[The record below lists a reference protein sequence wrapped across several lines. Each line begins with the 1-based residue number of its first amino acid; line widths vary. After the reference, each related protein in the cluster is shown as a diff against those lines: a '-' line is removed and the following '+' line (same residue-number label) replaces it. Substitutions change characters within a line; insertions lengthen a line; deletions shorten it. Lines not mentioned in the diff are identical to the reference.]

1 MRPSAPRNVVQLSVA
16 TLALVALGACDGGFD
31 FDMRGKM
38 GDNFSTASAARAAS
52 AKRPDP
58 DNRGILSYPTYQV
71 AVAQRG
77 DTLQTLADRVG
88 LPAGELGRYNGV
100 KPEDSLRAGEI
111 IALPRRVAEPS
122 PATGA
127 STTGP
132 IRPPS
137 QVDITEL
144 AENAIDSAEPTPA
157 RPPAQKK
164 TPDPQTGTEPIRHK
178 VARGETAYT
187 ISRLYGVSV
196 RALADWNS
204 LDRNYTLREDQ
215 YLLIPVGAD
224 AVAPRPE
231 KDDATILPGTGS
243 PTPEPPSASHPL
255 PAKTPPPASK
265 KAAVPA
271 APALETTKP
280 VARDA
285 EMGFPVSGSIIR
297 EYAKGR
303 NEGIDI
309 SASTGSP
316 VKAAASGIV
325 AAVTSDADNVP
336 IVVIKHPDNL
346 LTVYA
351 NVGDIKV
358 KKDDRISRGQAI
370 GALRPGSPPY
380 VHFEVRRGFD
390 SVDPM
395 PFLQ

>member
-1 MRPSAPRNVVQLSVA
+1 MRQSAPRNLLRLSVA
-16 TLALVALGACDGGFD
+16 TLALAALCACSDGFD

-52 AKRPDP
+52 AKRPEP
-58 DNRGILSYPTYQV
+58 DNRGILSYPNYQV

-100 KPEDSLRAGEI
+100 KPEDSLRPGEI

-127 STTGP
+127 ATTGP

-144 AENAIDSAEPTPA
+144 AESAIESAEPTPA
-157 RPPAQKK
+157 KPAAQKA
-164 TPDPQTGTEPIRHK
+164 PDPQTGTEPIRHK

-204 LDRNYTLREDQ
+204 LDRNYTLREGQ
-215 YLLIPVGAD
+215 FLLIPVGAD
-224 AVAPRPE
+224 PVAAPAAE
-231 KDDATILPGTGS
+231 DDAPILPGTGS
-243 PTPEPPSASHPL
+243 PTPEPPSASKPL
-255 PAKTPPPASK
+255 PAETPPPASEK
-265 KAAVPA
+265 PAVPA

-280 VARDA
+280 VTRNA

-309 SASTGSP
+309 SSSAGSP
-316 VKAAASGIV
+316 VKAAASGVV

-358 KKDDRISRGQAI
+358 KKDDRVSRGQAI